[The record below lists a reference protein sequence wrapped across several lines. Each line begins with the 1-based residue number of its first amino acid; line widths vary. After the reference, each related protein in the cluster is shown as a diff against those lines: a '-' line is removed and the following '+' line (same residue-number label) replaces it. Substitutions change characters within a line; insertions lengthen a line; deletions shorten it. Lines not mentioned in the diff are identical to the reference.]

1 MSKSAIVKKFCKVCH
16 DAGKPESEYTSH
28 FVRSSTGSDS
38 VVVCPTLLALNCRYC
53 GKAGHTVKFCKELEQ
68 KKKAEERGVRRA
80 ANAVTKK
87 AVPLVKMS
95 SAFEMLES
103 DEDSESEAEA
113 EVDVKATN
121 SVVPKPFSYASMAAK
136 PAVAKIMPI
145 PVPTSKSLPSLNIP
159 YIDEEESCYSYE
171 DLSPTYKITNTWAN
185 TWADDDVSDDDDEEE
200 YRRPVGKP
208 APWAIKNATVSN
220 AW

>member
-38 VVVCPTLLALNCRYC
+38 IVVCPTLLALNCRYC
-53 GKAGHTVKFCKELEQ
+53 GKTGHTVKFCKELEQ

-95 SAFEMLES
+95 TNAFEMLDS
-103 DEDSESEAEA
+103 DEESESESAVA
-113 EVDVKATN
+113 VVAPAPVKNA
-121 SVVPKPFSYASMAAK
+121 FSYASMAAK
-136 PAVAKIMPI
+136 PAV
-145 PVPTSKSLPSLNIP
+145 PVPKPVSAPVSAPALKMP
-159 YIDEEESCYSYE
+159 DVEEESYYDFDSYE
-171 DLSPTYKITNTWAN
+171 PSPTYKVTNTWADG
-185 TWADDDVSDDDDEEE
+185 WLDSDDDEE
-200 YRRPVGKP
+200 YVRPVGKP
-208 APWAIKNATVSN
+208 APWAIKKDSAYH